1 MALTVNAQIIRSDA
15 IADTVVDDL
24 TGAEW
29 GVGLCGARITFER
42 AATGLDGDFIHGIES
57 GNHGVF
63 AFEADVETC
72 GTYKRLSC
80 RGSFEFEN
88 SAEFRYAAYET
99 NAGIFA
105 CTNPCEICP
114 GTPVCVTDPFIRT
127 TNLNLTCP

>member
-1 MALTVNAQIIRSDA
+1 
-15 IADTVVDDL
+15 
-24 TGAEW
+24 
-29 GVGLCGARITFER
+29 
-42 AATGLDGDFIHGIES
+42 
-57 GNHGVF
+57 VF

-105 CTNPCEICP
+105 CTNPCETCP